1 MSNDLSGKTH
11 TAVSG
16 SDGSTAY
23 INMAYSM
30 AALRGE
36 VDKPPADPTAD
47 EVLQEFLFGGR
58 PRPIDSRIRLLQA
71 AIEVID
77 EQGDAA
83 LRVVKVAERAGVAT
97 GLINHHFG
105 GRDGLIAAAQA
116 VRYSKFVSGDLNILS
131 NLRYDATGPEIHAAL
146 LELAQMILDIRLAER
161 RLARASAIGA
171 AHGREELREIVGT
184 ATTELMDR
192 LTHLVK
198 VGQQIGFFRTDLSAR
213 SVATLIAS
221 IGFGLVLA
229 DLDAK
234 RPTDDQLLET
244 LMVALST
251 FLLETAAENNHLHKV
266 SV

>member
-131 NLRYDATGPEIHAAL
+131 NLRDDATGPEIHAAL
-146 LELAQMILDIRLAER
+146 FGLAQMILDTNLAER

-213 SVATLIAS
+213 AVATLISS